1 MTTLINRRSALTAVA
16 AFPAAFAIG
25 APLSFTEG
33 KPGEL
38 ASLIRRYFEE
48 VKTFHDSDLVA
59 DDDYFLADAPF
70 DATLRKMVGAPAS
83 TREDALAAITW
94 IIFEGKESMIE
105 LAGDTLYGQ
114 VDRRRTRLTCR
125 EGGVERKSFEM
136 TMEFIQIVECM
147 TPKQKSLLREAM
159 LKVMNGVRFEELAPK
174 LSDDLGP
181 LRG

>member
-38 ASLIRRYFEE
+38 ASLIRRYFKE
-48 VKTFHDSDLVA
+48 VKAFHDSDLVA

-114 VDRRRTRLTCR
+114 VTVAVHDSLAGRVAWSEKFGDDEGIYFDRR
-125 EGGVERKSFEM
+125 VHDFS
-136 TMEFIQIVECM
+136 
-147 TPKQKSLLREAM
+147 EA
-159 LKVMNGVRFEELAPK
+159 KIAPA
-174 LSDDLGP
+174 
-181 LRG
+181 RGDA